1 MAQNQRLNSSK
12 ADLQPLPSTFHG
24 KKKREKKKKAETE
37 YSIMQMMLELDS
49 DVILT
54 SQIIRQNF
62 DQDLI

>member
-1 MAQNQRLNSSK
+1 ME
-12 ADLQPLPSTFHG
+12 

>member
-12 ADLQPLPSTFHG
+12 ADLQPLPSTFHE
-24 KKKREKKKKAETE
+24 KKKEKKKKVETE